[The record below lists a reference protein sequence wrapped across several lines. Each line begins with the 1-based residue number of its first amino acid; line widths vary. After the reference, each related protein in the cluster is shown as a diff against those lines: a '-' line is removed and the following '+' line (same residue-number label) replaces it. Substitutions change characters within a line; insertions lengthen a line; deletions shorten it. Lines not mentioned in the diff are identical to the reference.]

1 MPFQSGFTTASD
13 KLKKPRII
21 PAETRKLFLETM
33 FVLIIAEMA
42 DALCGV
48 IDAMYV
54 GKFLGSDAMAAHGV
68 SAPVFTFLC
77 IFSYLL
83 AAGIQHSCSLALSQ
97 GRPAEAN
104 GYFNMAVIIILV
116 LSAVFT
122 AIGIAAP
129 EWVAAMLGSGGGDI
143 NLLAGQYLRGIAPG
157 TAPLLLFLILVP
169 ILQIEGKWGL
179 IHAGSIVM
187 AVSDIALDYIN
198 IHYIHGG
205 MFGMGM
211 ATSISYTLGLAVF
224 LFYFADKDRR
234 FRLRPNDIRG
244 LSLPKFFAEGLPAG
258 VRMVARMLSLVII
271 NLLTINMAGAVAM
284 AAIAIQRNIS
294 TVVISAVV
302 GLCGAVLT
310 LTSASYGK
318 GDSEGI
324 EDALRLGY
332 RHSFGVVAIF
342 ATLLFFLASPIVSLY
357 IPRAD
362 SSFSLAV
369 KAVRWLAVS
378 MPLLA
383 WNWSFGSYLH
393 GIGRIS
399 LSTGLFILG
408 ELIVQSFT
416 ATALGFAWG
425 ADGIFASFAVSQ
437 AIILLVLILY
447 RPIFLVPLP
456 KKKPE

>member
-1 MPFQSGFTTASD
+1 MR
-13 KLKKPRII
+13 KLRVI
-21 PAETRKLFLETM
+21 PAETRKLFLSTM
-33 FVLIIAEMA
+33 SVLIIAEMA

-83 AAGIQHSCSLALSQ
+83 AAGIQHSCSMALSQ

-129 EWVAAMLGSGGGDI
+129 EWVATMLGSGGGDI
-143 NLLAGQYLRGIAPG
+143 NILAGQYLRGVAPG
-157 TAPLLLFLILVP
+157 TAPLLLFLVMVP
-169 ILQIEGKWGL
+169 ILQLEGKWSL

-187 AVSDIALDYIN
+187 AVSDIALDYVN
-198 IHYIHGG
+198 IHFLNGG
-205 MFGMGM
+205 MLGMGM
-211 ATSISYTLGLAVF
+211 STSISYTLGFAVF
-224 LFYFADKDRR
+224 LLYFGPKDRR
-234 FRLRPNDIRG
+234 FSFRFKDARG
-244 LSLPKFFAEGLPAG
+244 IHLPGFLSQGLPAG

-271 NLLTINMAGAVAM
+271 NLLTINLAGATAM
-284 AAIAIQRNIS
+284 AAMAIQRNVS
-294 TVVISAVV
+294 TVVLSAVV

-310 LTSASYGK
+310 LTSISFGK
-318 GDSEGI
+318 NDTEGM

-342 ATLLFFLASPIVSLY
+342 ATVLFLISGPLVSLY
-357 IPRAD
+357 IDTSDPVFPMA
-362 SSFSLAV
+362 
-369 KAVRWLAVS
+369 KEAVRWLAAS

-383 WNWSFGSYLH
+383 WNWSYGSFLH
-393 GIGRIS
+393 GIGQIR
-399 LSTGLFILG
+399 LSTSLFIFG

-416 ATALGFAWG
+416 ATVMGLIWAER
-425 ADGIFASFAVSQ
+425 GIFSSFVVSQ
-437 AIILLVLILY
+437 AIILLLLILY
-447 RPIFLVPLP
+447 RSKFFVPLSDKHP
-456 KKKPE
+456 KE

>member
-1 MPFQSGFTTASD
+1 MR
-13 KLKKPRII
+13 KLRVI
-21 PAETRKLFLETM
+21 PPETRKLFLSTM
-33 FVLIIAEMA
+33 SVLIIAEMA

-54 GKFLGSDAMAAHGV
+54 GKFLGSEAMAAHGV

-143 NLLAGQYLRGIAPG
+143 NLLAGQYLRGVAPG
-157 TAPLLLFLILVP
+157 TAPLLLFLVMVP
-169 ILQIEGKWGL
+169 ILQLEGKWSL

-187 AVSDIALDYIN
+187 AVSDIALDYVN
-198 IHYIHGG
+198 IHFLNGG
-205 MFGMGM
+205 MLGMGM
-211 ATSISYTLGLAVF
+211 STSISYTLGLAVF
-224 LFYFADKDRR
+224 LLYFCRKDRR
-234 FRLRPNDIRG
+234 FSLRFKDARG
-244 LSLPKFFAEGLPAG
+244 IHLPGFLSQGLPAG

-271 NLLTINMAGAVAM
+271 NLLTINLAGATAM
-284 AAIAIQRNIS
+284 AAMAIQRNVS
-294 TVVISAVV
+294 TVVLSAVV

-310 LTSASYGK
+310 LTSISFGK
-318 GDSEGI
+318 NDTEGM

-332 RHSFGVVAIF
+332 RHSFGVVSIF
-342 ATLLFFLASPIVSLY
+342 ATVLFLIAGPLVSLY
-357 IPRAD
+357 IDTSDPVFPMA
-362 SSFSLAV
+362 
-369 KAVRWLAVS
+369 KEAVRWLAAS

-383 WNWSFGSYLH
+383 WNWSYGSFLH
-393 GIGRIS
+393 GIGQIR
-399 LSTGLFILG
+399 LSTSLFIFG

-416 ATALGFAWG
+416 ATVMGLIWAER
-425 ADGIFASFAVSQ
+425 GIFSSFVVSQ
-437 AIILLVLILY
+437 AIILLLLILY
-447 RPIFLVPLP
+447 RSKFFVPLSDKHP
-456 KKKPE
+456 KE

>member
-1 MPFQSGFTTASD
+1 MR
-13 KLKKPRII
+13 KLRVI
-21 PAETRKLFLETM
+21 PAETRKLFLSTM
-33 FVLIIAEMA
+33 SVLIIAEMA

-143 NLLAGQYLRGIAPG
+143 NLLAGQYLRGVAPG
-157 TAPLLLFLILVP
+157 TAPLLLFLVMVP
-169 ILQIEGKWGL
+169 ILQLEGKWGL
-179 IHAGSIVM
+179 IRAGSIVM
-187 AVSDIALDYIN
+187 AVSDIALDYVN
-198 IHYIHGG
+198 IHFLNGG
-205 MFGMGM
+205 MLGMGM
-211 ATSISYTLGLAVF
+211 STSISYTLGLAVF
-224 LFYFADKDRR
+224 LLYFGRKDRR
-234 FRLRPNDIRG
+234 FSFRFKDARG
-244 LSLPKFFAEGLPAG
+244 IHLPGFLSQGLPAG

-271 NLLTINMAGAVAM
+271 NLLTINLAGATAM
-284 AAIAIQRNIS
+284 AAMAIQRNVS
-294 TVVISAVV
+294 TVVLSAVV

-310 LTSASYGK
+310 LTSISFGK
-318 GDSEGI
+318 NDTEGM

-342 ATLLFFLASPIVSLY
+342 ATVLFLIAGPLVSLY
-357 IPRAD
+357 IDTSDPVFPMA
-362 SSFSLAV
+362 
-369 KAVRWLAVS
+369 KEAVRWLAAS

-383 WNWSFGSYLH
+383 WNWSYGSFLH
-393 GIGRIS
+393 GIGQIR
-399 LSTGLFILG
+399 LSTSIFIFG

-416 ATALGFAWG
+416 ATVMGLIWAER
-425 ADGIFASFAVSQ
+425 GIFSSFVVSQ
-437 AIILLVLILY
+437 AIILLLLILY
-447 RPIFLVPLP
+447 RSKFFVPLSDKHP
-456 KKKPE
+456 KE